1 MRPQKADAGAATQAR
16 DSQLRAGCAKFLSHH
31 RQRSARETLAA
42 LARHPLAAQLPDQYG
57 SGGAVGEL
65 ERRIVALLGKQAG
78 VFFAKGVIA
87 QQCLARVRSEQ
98 RGSPYIALSPL
109 SHIDYD
115 EANGIEYIH
124 NLRLVRLG
132 RHAPFVLADL
142 LKVHQRLA
150 AVIVELPLRRSGF
163 LLPPWRELE
172 RISAWCRDNE
182 VPLHFDGA
190 RLWEAAAGYGR
201 TLRTVA
207 ALADSV
213 YVSFYK
219 GIGGL
224 GGCVVAGTRD
234 CIDALEVWRTRQG
247 ATLFTAY
254 PYALS
259 AVDGLDRHLRRM
271 PDYVRRARTLAAR
284 LRNEQI
290 CQIHPLNPAVNAFQ
304 VIFAGAVDELK
315 QRNRDF
321 AAREKVWLFNA
332 FFESPFDGHV
342 IAEIVIGDAADDY
355 IDDEAC
361 GWLRRFQA
369 ISGEGRH
376 QLAVGGHVQKKP
388 TARRPRMRRA

>member
-1 MRPQKADAGAATQAR
+1 MPG
-16 DSQLRAGCAKFLSHH
+16 
-31 RQRSARETLAA
+31 
-42 LARHPLAAQLPDQYG
+42 
-57 SGGAVGEL
+57 
-65 ERRIVALLGKQAG
+65 
-78 VFFAKGVIA
+78 
-87 QQCLARVRSEQ
+87 RVRSEQ
-98 RGSPYIALSPL
+98 RGSPYLALSPL
-109 SHIDYD
+109 SHIDFD

-142 LKVHQRLA
+142 QRVRQRLA
-150 AVIVELPLRRSGF
+150 AVIVELPLRRAGF
-163 LLPPWRELE
+163 LLPPWRDLE

-234 CIDALEVWRTRQG
+234 CIEALEVWRTRQG
-247 ATLFTAY
+247 AALWTAY

-259 AVDGLDRHLRRM
+259 ALDGLDRHLPRM
-271 PDYVRRARTLAAR
+271 PDYVHRARALAAR
-284 LRNEQI
+284 LRDEQI
-290 CQIHPLNPAVNAFQ
+290 CRIHPLSPVVNAFQ
-304 VIFAGAVDELK
+304 VILAGTVDDLR

-321 AAREKVWLFNA
+321 AAREKIWLFNA
-332 FFESPFDGHV
+332 FFESPFEGSAV
-342 IAEIVIGDAADDY
+342 AEIVIGDAADDY
-355 IDDEAC
+355 TDDEAC
-361 GWLRRFQA
+361 QWLRRFQA
-369 ISGEGRH
+369 MSND
-376 QLAVGGHVQKKP
+376 
-388 TARRPRMRRA
+388 RRRRRRA

>member
-1 MRPQKADAGAATQAR
+1 MRSNKAGSGTPPQER
-16 DSQLRAGCAKFLSHH
+16 DLELRATCARFLSHH
-31 RQRSARETLAA
+31 RQKSVRETLAA
-42 LARHPLAAQLPDQYG
+42 LARHPLAERLPDLYG
-57 SGGAVGEL
+57 RGGAVGEL
-65 ERRIVALLGKQAG
+65 ERRVVALLGKQAG

-87 QQCLARVRSEQ
+87 QECVARVYSEQ
-98 RGSPYIALSPL
+98 RGSPYLALSPL
-109 SHIDYD
+109 GHIDFD

-132 RHAPFVLADL
+132 RHAPFGLADL
-142 LKVHQRLA
+142 QQVRQRLA
-150 AVIVELPLRRSGF
+150 AVIVELPLRRAGF

-172 RISAWCRDNE
+172 RISAWCRDNG

-201 TLRTVA
+201 SLRAVA

-224 GGCVVAGTRD
+224 AGCVVAGTRN

-247 ATLFTAY
+247 AALWTAY

-259 AVDGLDRHLRRM
+259 ALDGLDRHLPRM
-271 PDYVRRARTLAAR
+271 PDYVNRARALAAR
-284 LRNEQI
+284 LRNEEI
-290 CQIHPLNPAVNAFQ
+290 CQIRPLDPAVNAFQ
-304 VIFAGAVDELK
+304 VILAGAVDELK

-321 AAREKVWLFNA
+321 AARDKVWLFNA
-332 FFESPFDGHV
+332 FFESPFEGHAS
-342 IAEIVIGDAADDY
+342 AEIVIGDAADDY

-369 ISGEGRH
+369 MSGEGRDQATIRRRVH
-376 QLAVGGHVQKKP
+376 KP
-388 TARRPRMRRA
+388 TARRPRKT

>member
-1 MRPQKADAGAATQAR
+1 MRSQKADAGAATQER
-16 DSQLRAGCAKFLSHH
+16 DFQLRAGCARFLSHH

-57 SGGAVGEL
+57 NGGAVGEL
-65 ERRIVALLGKQAG
+65 ERQIVALLGKQAG

-87 QQCLARVRSEQ
+87 QQCLARVRSEE

-115 EANGIEYIH
+115 EANGVEYMH
-124 NLRLVRLG
+124 NLRPVRLG

-142 LKVHQRLA
+142 LRVRQRLA
-150 AVIVELPLRRSGF
+150 AVIVELPLRRAGY

-201 TLRTVA
+201 TLRAVA

-219 GIGGL
+219 GVGGL

-247 ATLFTAY
+247 AALWTAY

-259 AVDGLDRHLRRM
+259 AIEGLDRHLPRM
-271 PDYVRRARTLAAR
+271 PDYVRRARALAAR
-284 LRNEQI
+284 LRREEI
-290 CQIHPLNPAVNAFQ
+290 CQIHPLDPAVNAFQ
-304 VIFAGAVDELK
+304 VILAGAVGELK

-321 AAREKVWLFNA
+321 ATHEKIWLFNA
-332 FFESPFDGHV
+332 FFESPFEGRA

-355 IDDEAC
+355 TDDEAC
-361 GWLRRFQA
+361 AWLRQFQA
-369 ISGEGRH
+369 MSDQGRDKG
-376 QLAVGGHVQKKP
+376 AIRRTQKP
-388 TARRPRMRRA
+388 PARQTRLRRT

>member
-1 MRPQKADAGAATQAR
+1 MPPQKASAGAATQAR
-16 DSQLRAGCAKFLSHH
+16 DSQLRADCAKFLSYH
-31 RQRSARETLAA
+31 RQRSARETLTA

-57 SGGAVGEL
+57 SGGAVAEL

-87 QQCLARVRSEQ
+87 QQCVLRVRSEE
-98 RGSPYIALSPL
+98 RGSPYVALSPL
-109 SHIDYD
+109 SHIDFD
-115 EANGIEYIH
+115 EANGVEYIH

-132 RHAPFVLADL
+132 RHAPFVAADL
-142 LKVHQRLA
+142 PRVRQRLA
-150 AVIVELPLRRSGF
+150 AVIVELPLRRAGY

-201 TLRTVA
+201 TLRAVA

-247 ATLFTAY
+247 AALFTAY

-259 AVDGLDRHLRRM
+259 AIDGLDRHLPRM
-271 PDYVRRARTLAAR
+271 VEYVRRARALARR
-284 LRNEQI
+284 LRDEQI
-290 CQIHPLNPAVNAFQ
+290 CEIHPLNPAVNAFQ
-304 VIFAGAVDELK
+304 VIFRGAVDELK

-321 AAREKVWLFNA
+321 AAREKVWLFNT
-332 FFESPFDGHV
+332 FLESPFEGRA
-342 IAEIVIGDAADDY
+342 IAEIVIGDAADNY
-355 IDDEAC
+355 TDDEAC
-361 GWLRRFQA
+361 GWLQRFQA
-369 ISGEGRH
+369 MAAEGRH
-376 QLAVGGHVQKKP
+376 EPTIRGRARKP
-388 TARRPRMRRA
+388 PARRLRKT

>member
-1 MRPQKADAGAATQAR
+1 
-16 DSQLRAGCAKFLSHH
+16 
-31 RQRSARETLAA
+31 
-42 LARHPLAAQLPDQYG
+42 
-57 SGGAVGEL
+57 
-65 ERRIVALLGKQAG
+65 
-78 VFFAKGVIA
+78 VIA
-87 QQCLARVRSEQ
+87 QECLARVRSEQ
-98 RGSPYIALSPL
+98 RGSPYLALSPL
-109 SHIDYD
+109 SHIDVD

-142 LKVHQRLA
+142 QRVRQRLA
-150 AVIVELPLRRSGF
+150 AVIVELPLRRAGF

-224 GGCVVAGTRD
+224 AGCVVAGTRD
-234 CIDALEVWRTRQG
+234 CIDALEVWRARQG
-247 ATLFTAY
+247 AALWTAY

-259 AVDGLDRHLRRM
+259 ALDGLDRHLPRM
-271 PDYVRRARTLAAR
+271 PDYVRRARGLAAR
-284 LRNEQI
+284 LRGEPV
-290 CQIHPLNPAVNAFQ
+290 CRIHPLEPAVNGFQ
-304 VIFAGAVDELK
+304 VILAGTVDELK

-321 AAREKVWLFNA
+321 GAREKVWLFNA
-332 FFESPFDGHV
+332 FFESPFEGSAV
-342 IAEIVIGDAADDY
+342 AEIVIGDAADDY
-355 IDDEAC
+355 TDDEAC
-361 GWLRRFQA
+361 GWLREFQA
-369 ISGEGRH
+369 LPGEGRG
-376 QLAVGGHVQKKP
+376 QRTIRRRLQKRMAP
-388 TARRPRMRRA
+388 RPRLRNT